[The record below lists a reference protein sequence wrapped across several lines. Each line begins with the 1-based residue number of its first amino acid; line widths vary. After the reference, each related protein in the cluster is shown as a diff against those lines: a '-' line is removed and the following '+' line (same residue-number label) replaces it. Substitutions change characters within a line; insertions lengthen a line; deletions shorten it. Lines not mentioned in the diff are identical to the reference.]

1 MQELDKFNLKIN
13 VIPNGLEKYMSF
25 NINNKLVF
33 IDSFQF
39 LSSSLDSLVLDL
51 VQQKKFCPYVY
62 MSDFVKFKEELRCK
76 EKFYTSLAGKKLVM
90 KNMTNVPK
98 VWNKFKMKTIKD
110 YLDLYLKYDA
120 LLLADVLE
128 KFRNNSLKNY
138 GLCLSHYLSAPL

>member
-51 VQQKKFCPYVY
+51 VQQKKF
-62 MSDFVKFKEELRCK
+62 FLI
-76 EKFYTSLAGKKLVM
+76 L
-90 KNMTNVPK
+90 
-98 VWNKFKMKTIKD
+98 
-110 YLDLYLKYDA
+110 
-120 LLLADVLE
+120 
-128 KFRNNSLKNY
+128 
-138 GLCLSHYLSAPL
+138 